1 VVGDS
6 INHRK
11 VFKCCDRACL
21 LVKKVT
27 NTIFG
32 DSAGDVFIMTKP
44 EIDPSNVLPI
54 SLEDLDEEQCR
65 EIEQHLKATQEAF
78 LIGCFI
84 KTHQGV
90 VRKPVLHLHRV
101 RVFSLESGV
110 QSFLVLGLSTR
121 K

>member
-1 VVGDS
+1 MVGDS

-90 VRKPVLHLHRV
+90 VRKPVLH
-101 RVFSLESGV
+101 
-110 QSFLVLGLSTR
+110 
-121 K
+121 